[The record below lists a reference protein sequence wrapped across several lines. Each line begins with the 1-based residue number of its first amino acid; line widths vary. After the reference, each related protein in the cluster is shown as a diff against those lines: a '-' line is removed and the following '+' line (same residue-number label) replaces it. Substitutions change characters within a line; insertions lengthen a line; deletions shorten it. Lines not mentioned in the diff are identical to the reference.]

1 MSAEQQRLLAETGAF
16 NSLGNAA
23 LNESMKSGN
32 FNRFK
37 SAWMQRQSM
46 SPAEAAAANARYK
59 AAENAKLKR
68 EGRRSETLRA
78 AANRFNAEVS
88 ARSNAV
94 AAKKAMEREGREQQ
108 RQQRHQQQ
116 QQQQQQAP
124 SSAWRGHSA
133 AAEGSNWRS
142 AAAAA
147 APAAAAAWRPPAGKV
162 MRECKTSN
170 VGHLHP
176 TSGQPCK
183 FVHKDEE
190 AFAHLRP
197 EQKRGGRSRGSR
209 KSSRGSRKSRRAS
222 RKSSRGS
229 RRGGGNIKVVS
240 SPAPLSK
247 VNTYTSWPGGIDP
260 TVPLYNQ
267 RTMLGGLRRTRRMR

>member
-1 MSAEQQRLLAETGAF
+1 MSAEQRRLLEETGAF

-23 LNESMKSGN
+23 LNESMQSGN
-32 FNRFK
+32 FNRFQQ
-37 SAWMQRQSM
+37 AWLQRQAM
-46 SPAEAAAANARYK
+46 SPAEAAAANARYR
-59 AAENAKLKR
+59 AAENVKLRMNARKTA
-68 EGRRSETLRA
+68 SIRA
-78 AANRFNAEVS
+78 ATNRRNAEVS
-88 ARSNAV
+88 ARSNIVAAQKEMERQQREQRRGQRQPAAV
-94 AAKKAMEREGREQQ
+94 AAAA
-108 RQQRHQQQ
+108 
-116 QQQQQQAP
+116 AP
-124 SSAWRGHSA
+124 HRWGSSAAPTG
-133 AAEGSNWRS
+133 NWRS
-142 AAAAA
+142 SA
-147 APAAAAAWRPPAGKV
+147 APAAAAAAAEAWKPPAGKV

-176 TSGQPCK
+176 SSGQPCK

-197 EQKRGGRSRGSR
+197 EQKRGGASR
-209 KSSRGSRKSRRAS
+209 RKSRRAS
-222 RKSSRGS
+222 RS
-229 RRGGGNIKVVS
+229 GGGNIKVVP